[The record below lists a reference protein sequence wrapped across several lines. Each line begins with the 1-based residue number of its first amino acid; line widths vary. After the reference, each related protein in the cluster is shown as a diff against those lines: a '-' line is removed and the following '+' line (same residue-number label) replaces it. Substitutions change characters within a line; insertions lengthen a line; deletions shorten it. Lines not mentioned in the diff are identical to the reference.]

1 MPHEPFPVQERE
13 RISAGGPRFWRE
25 RSNEIRKQASVW
37 AWQAGWLTI
46 PAKIARWMGSV
57 TKTRLT
63 AAEEDGLY
71 GHLSRTAAVL
81 TLLDVLEDCCATA
94 VIVQWCLPWRRQ
106 HTGTFASAMDAAKS
120 GETSGSVSSSK
131 SEMETNRRTGNS
143 DAALMEDREWKRQTV
158 PQENPE
164 RNRASQ
170 RTVVQR
176 RVRMKICRIRG

>member
-1 MPHEPFPVQERE
+1 
-13 RISAGGPRFWRE
+13 
-25 RSNEIRKQASVW
+25 
-37 AWQAGWLTI
+37 
-46 PAKIARWMGSV
+46 
-57 TKTRLT
+57 
-63 AAEEDGLY
+63 
-71 GHLSRTAAVL
+71 
-81 TLLDVLEDCCATA
+81 
-94 VIVQWCLPWRRQ
+94 
-106 HTGTFASAMDAAKS
+106 MDAAKS